1 MEIKR
6 LNENKESVYEL
17 VYNKDN
23 LEGIIYNCIKNC
35 SIRVRGRFTIEAHTK
50 YEAEFLI
57 KTTVDYIG
65 NKVYKNVSDIRI
77 ETHNDE
83 ENYWKQGNY
92 NLYSF
97 EADALVSPKLVS
109 FLISLKQ
116 GKEIT
121 YGKYEW
127 FKERK
132 ELSEKTKLAME
143 INAKDYEINL
153 ISNYDTDRKIQ
164 KINEL
169 ASLMDKLKCIPDFD
183 YEELSTYYDYAD
195 NCISLELVQETVK
208 YKRKK

>member
-1 MEIKR
+1 MEIRR

-35 SIRVRGRFTIEAHTK
+35 SIRVRGRFTIEAQ
-50 YEAEFLI
+50 
-57 KTTVDYIG
+57 
-65 NKVYKNVSDIRI
+65 
-77 ETHNDE
+77 NDE
-83 ENYWKQGNY
+83 ENYRKQGNY

-97 EADALVSPKLVS
+97 EADALVSPELVS
-109 FLISLKQ
+109 FLIRLKQ
-116 GKEIT
+116 DKEIT

-143 INAKDYEINL
+143 INAKDAEINL

-164 KINEL
+164 KLQEL
-169 ASLMDKLKCIPDFD
+169 ASLMNKLKCIPDFD

-195 NCISLELVQETVK
+195 NCISLELVQETIK